1 MDPSAKVKFPIV
13 EPDPE
18 LSVPKVVMVSSPKDT
33 VPLSLVMLPLS
44 IIMSPM

>member
-18 LSVPKVVMVSSPKDT
+18 LSVPEVVMVSLSKDT
-33 VPLSLVMLPLS
+33 VPPSLVILPLS
-44 IIMSPM
+44 IIISPM